1 MRNFSVHCYVMKVA
15 HSHVAIGLYIS
26 ICVWYGIITDPDHMW
41 IACKIEAV
49 SVTNGTCLHVY
60 LWVIFLVMIWYILYG
75 SRSHRDIDDLID
87 ICDYLVNLKKDQIFR
102 LGLVL
107 GLRAVP
113 TLDVMKDSPTF
124 LYDMLT
130 AWLQGQ
136 DNVGRRGGHT
146 WGALVKGLR
155 HPSVAQ
161 NETADKIQSE
171 KCQ

>member
-1 MRNFSVHCYVMKVA
+1 V
-15 HSHVAIGLYIS
+15 
-26 ICVWYGIITDPDHMW
+26 T
-41 IACKIEAV
+41 AV

-60 LWVIFLVMIWYILYG
+60 LWVLFLVMIWCILYG
-75 SRSHRDIDDLID
+75 SRSHPDIDDLID
-87 ICDYLVNLKKDQIFR
+87 IGDYLVNLKKDQVFR

-113 TLDVMKDSPTF
+113 TLDGMKDSPTF

-146 WGALVKGLR
+146 WEALVKGLR

-161 NETADKIQSE
+161 NETADKIQRE
-171 KCQ
+171 KLDV

>member
-1 MRNFSVHCYVMKVA
+1 MHVTVHVYCDCETTSWSSM
-15 HSHVAIGLYIS
+15 
-26 ICVWYGIITDPDHMW
+26 
-41 IACKIEAV
+41 
-49 SVTNGTCLHVY
+49 Y
-60 LWVIFLVMIWYILYG
+60 LWVL
-75 SRSHRDIDDLID
+75 SHPGIDDLID
-87 ICDYLVNLKKDQIFR
+87 IGDYLVNLKRDQIFR

-113 TLDVMKDSPTF
+113 TLDTMKDSPTF

-130 AWLQGQ
+130 GWLQGQ

-161 NETADKIQSE
+161 NETADRIQSE
-171 KCQ
+171 KCH

>member
-1 MRNFSVHCYVMKVA
+1 MVSYQTQTACGWHANTGSFSDKWHL
-15 HSHVAIGLYIS
+15 STHVSL
-26 ICVWYGIITDPDHMW
+26 V
-41 IACKIEAV
+41 
-49 SVTNGTCLHVY
+49 L
-60 LWVIFLVMIWYILYG
+60 FLVMIWCILYG

-87 ICDYLVNLKKDQIFR
+87 IGDYLVNLRKDQIFR

-107 GLRAVP
+107 GLCAVP

-161 NETADKIQSE
+161 NETADTIQSE

>member
-1 MRNFSVHCYVMKVA
+1 
-15 HSHVAIGLYIS
+15 
-26 ICVWYGIITDPDHMW
+26 
-41 IACKIEAV
+41 
-49 SVTNGTCLHVY
+49 
-60 LWVIFLVMIWYILYG
+60 MIWCILYG
-75 SRSHRDIDDLID
+75 SWSHPDIDDLID
-87 ICDYLVNLKKDQIFR
+87 IGDYLVNLKKDQIFR

-171 KCQ
+171 KCKWIRIVAICFINRSHLLWLQSTMCYHFPIVSQFFMWLKWSFSTSMHNIWFHESVCITIVYWI